1 MIPGARV
8 VALGLGLAAGIVVT
22 RRAHRAPIS
31 PDWAQP
37 VGGTQLR
44 RSDLP
49 VGGTV
54 ALLIALVLRRAGRP
68 RAASIVAAFGVGAA
82 AGAVGTGVM
91 DPLPA
96 V

>member
-8 VALGLGLAAGIVVT
+8 VALGLGVAAGIVVT

-31 PDWAQP
+31 PGWAQP

-44 RSDLP
+44 RADLP
-49 VGGTV
+49 VGGTL
-54 ALLIALVLRRAGRP
+54 ALLISLALRRAGRP
-68 RAASIVAAFGVGAA
+68 RAASILAALGVGAA
-82 AGAVGTGVM
+82 AGALGTGVM

-96 V
+96 F

>member
-1 MIPGARV
+1 MIPGARF

-31 PDWAQP
+31 PGWAAP

-49 VGGTV
+49 VGGALALLV
-54 ALLIALVLRRAGRP
+54 ALALRRAGRR
-68 RAASIVAAFGVGAA
+68 RASSIMAALAVGAA

-96 V
+96 F